1 MPSLSNSSWIR
12 GVLQPKF
19 KGKENGRHRPA
30 LVLSGKA
37 YNKATG
43 LLICCPKSTSIR
55 RAPTEVPVNN
65 LDSTSV
71 VASNL
76 VTTLD
81 WRVHKVKKAATAE
94 VGVFEEV
101 ILRVIPLIGAE
112 HLDTIVPS
120 AGRMSF

>member
-1 MPSLSNSSWIR
+1 MQVMPCTNVYYRPTRSTRLS
-12 GVLQPKF
+12 
-19 KGKENGRHRPA
+19 
-30 LVLSGKA
+30 
-37 YNKATG
+37 
-43 LLICCPKSTSIR
+43 LLIRST
-55 RAPTEVPVNN
+55 ELLVNN

-81 WRVHKVKKAATAE
+81 WRVHKVKKAAKAE

-101 ILRVIPLIGAE
+101 ILRVIPLIDAE